1 MLGSRIQTH
10 ELFSV
15 SAKLKGAIT
24 NKQGDKT
31 MARENSRPLDSGDN
45 FPRIEFDTVEG
56 SRIIL
61 PDHLK
66 GNWSVFLIYRGSW

>member
-1 MLGSRIQTH
+1 
-10 ELFSV
+10 
-15 SAKLKGAIT
+15 
-24 NKQGDKT
+24 